1 MLGGFLSQLGDM
13 AEVGVLSA
21 EAKASKGESADLI
34 QKTDARALAGAAR
47 MHCKASGVTYG
58 VVHELLK
65 LLVM

>member
-1 MLGGFLSQLGDM
+1 MLGGFLSQLDM

-47 MHCKASGVTYG
+47 MPARCKASGVTYG
-58 VVHELLK
+58 VHELLK